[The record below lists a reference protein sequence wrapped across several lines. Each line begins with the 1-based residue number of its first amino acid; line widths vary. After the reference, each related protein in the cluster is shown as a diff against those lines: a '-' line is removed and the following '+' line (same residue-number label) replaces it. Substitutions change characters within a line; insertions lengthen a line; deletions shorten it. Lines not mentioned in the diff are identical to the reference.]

1 MTMGHHPTPEI
12 GSDAKDEGTGKLARY
27 DGLMELRHLKTFL
40 TVAEAG
46 NFTRA
51 AERLEVT
58 QAAVSQHVATLESRY
73 GQTLFERG
81 SRSVTLTEAGKILL
95 ETVTVVF
102 ELLDA
107 ADERIA
113 GSRPVVT
120 GRLRIASSTV
130 PAEWWLPEVLAGF
143 RVVCPGVRETL
154 IVSDS
159 RGASTAVANG
169 EADVGV
175 VGELPGDERLAAR
188 AVAEDELVLVV
199 GVDHPLAKSEQ
210 ISATDLTTLPLVVR
224 GAGSASQRCVDEA
237 LEEAGV
243 HRDQLVTWME
253 TNSVDAT
260 RSAVTCGLAAAF
272 LSRRGIAG
280 DLESGRLCH
289 VRVKRVRPR
298 RQLYLV
304 TAVDRVVGTPL
315 REFLE
320 FVESQ

>member
-1 MTMGHHPTPEI
+1 MQAGRRGHVPSMMPC
-12 GSDAKDEGTGKLARY
+12 DASAPDDAR
-27 DGLMELRHLKTFL
+27 RT
-40 TVAEAG
+40 
-46 NFTRA
+46 A
-51 AERLEVT
+51 AATLPA
-58 QAAVSQHVATLESRY
+58 AAVH
-73 GQTLFERG
+73 
-81 SRSVTLTEAGKILL
+81 AG
-95 ETVTVVF
+95 
-102 ELLDA
+102 
-107 ADERIA
+107 
-113 GSRPVVT
+113 
-120 GRLRIASSTV
+120 
-130 PAEWWLPEVLAGF
+130 
-143 RVVCPGVRETL
+143 
-154 IVSDS
+154 
-159 RGASTAVANG
+159 AVKQG
-169 EADVGV
+169 
-175 VGELPGDERLAAR
+175 
-188 AVAEDELVLVV
+188 EDELVLVV

>member
-1 MTMGHHPTPEI
+1 
-12 GSDAKDEGTGKLARY
+12 
-27 DGLMELRHLKTFL
+27 MELRHLKTF
-40 TVAEAG
+40 VMAAETG

-58 QAAVSQHVATLESRY
+58 QAAVSQHIAALESRY
-73 GQTLFERG
+73 GQPLFERG
-81 SRSVTLTEAGKILL
+81 SRSVTLTEAGKLLL
-95 ETVTVVF
+95 ETAAAVF

-113 GSRPVVT
+113 GSRSVVT

-143 RVVCPGVRETL
+143 RLVCPEVRETL

-159 RGASTAVANG
+159 RTASTAVVEG
-169 EADVGV
+169 EADVGL
-175 VGELPGDERLAAR
+175 VGELPGDERLLAR

-199 GVDHPLAKSEQ
+199 GGDHPLAERDQ
-210 ISATDLTTLPLVVR
+210 ISATELATLPLVVR

-237 LEEAGV
+237 LEAAGV
-243 HRDQLVTWME
+243 HRDELVTWME

-260 RSAVTCGLAAAF
+260 RSAVTRGLAAAF
-272 LSRRGIAG
+272 LSRRAVAG

-289 VRVKRVRPR
+289 VRVRRVRPR

-304 TAVDRVVGTPL
+304 TAADRVVGTPL

-320 FVESQ
+320 FVESR